1 MQSELKMSRKTTQF
15 PSRRKGFTL
24 IELMVVILILAILAA
39 LIVPRVVGRQDEAKR
54 SKAAADISTLSGLLQ
69 QFRLDCDRFPS
80 TEEGLQALRSQPAD
94 VNNWKGPYSTKPIP
108 VDPWGNAYVYE
119 YPGANGDDS
128 FVLMSL
134 GADGQEGGEGNA
146 MDITEGLEQE

>member
-1 MQSELKMSRKTTQF
+1 MERLQTRYRSRK
-15 PSRRKGFTL
+15 RGFTL

-54 SKAAADISTLSGLLQ
+54 SKAASDIASLSSLLQ
-69 QFRLDCDRFPS
+69 QFRLDCDRYPTS
-80 TEEGLQALRSQPAD
+80 EEGLDALRNPPPD

-108 VDPWGNAYVYE
+108 TDPWGNDYVYE
-119 YPGANGDDS
+119 YPGMDGEDS
-128 FVLMSL
+128 FVILSF

-146 MDITEGLEQE
+146 MDITEGLE